1 MSDEKTRWPFGG
13 FFLKLSDEQNG
24 THEYE
29 DYLKE
34 CEGEK
39 QMTEEELEFHY
50 SKDPKKM
57 TMQESLDE
65 MGRLLRWNRMS
76 PEERRAELEVQK
88 AATRAT
94 EQAAGDIPCAMEPES
109 APDNTCHFEIS
120 VQGRRMEN
128 HVKKPVDDASQQLR
142 APA

>member
-1 MSDEKTRWPFGG
+1 M
-13 FFLKLSDEQNG
+13 KLSDEQNG

-39 QMTEEELEFHY
+39 QVPEEELEFHY

-65 MGRLLRWNRMS
+65 MGNSYAGTGCRQ
-76 PEERRAELEVQK
+76 RRDGQSWRHRK
-88 AATRAT
+88 
-94 EQAAGDIPCAMEPES
+94 
-109 APDNTCHFEIS
+109 
-120 VQGRRMEN
+120 
-128 HVKKPVDDASQQLR
+128 QLR
-142 APA
+142 APQSKPPGIYPAPWSQRVRQTSHRALYWMRYWITRRVLIVCWMVYPGTRQRG